1 MSYYMIDVESDGEC
15 PGIFS
20 MIEFGIVKVTEAKDE
35 FVHEYLRPITNIWEP
50 EALGAIGVTR
60 EETLGY
66 GDPEEAIQ
74 SLAEFVKETS
84 KGRPMFISDN
94 NGFDWQFI
102 NYYCHKYLGVN
113 PFGFSSTNLG
123 SLYKGLVQDPFK
135 NFKHLRDTP
144 HTHRAIDDAMGNLEA
159 FLKLIKTY
167 NLPGYLD
174 KE

>member
-1 MSYYMIDVESDGEC
+1 
-15 PGIFS
+15 
-20 MIEFGIVKVTEAKDE
+20 
-35 FVHEYLRPITNIWEP
+35 
-50 EALGAIGVTR
+50 
-60 EETLGY
+60 
-66 GDPEEAIQ
+66 
-74 SLAEFVKETS
+74 
-84 KGRPMFISDN
+84 MFISDN